1 VLGAGQSAVIADV
14 SEDTAFPID
23 ERMRI
28 LGGRPARLGAS
39 RRRSPAKAQ
48 RPPVGGG
55 TDRQHGWQ
63 TTDPLCWRYA
73 GCEILAILAQFREL
87 RLGSG
92 PRGRRFKSSRP
103 DQFLRKPAESRLP
116 GHSVPRS
123 ASRVGT
129 ECSVLQIGPSS
140 RIVRDFSPPSL
151 ATGLS
156 RPFLQA
162 KCYPPRYPTARSDTA
177 SRTSRLIG

>member
-28 LGGRPARLGAS
+28 LGGRPARFGAS

-73 GCEILAILAQFREL
+73 GCEILAILAHFREL

-103 DQFLRKPAESRLP
+103 DQLYRKTLGNSISHDRRWSVMIGRVRGKKVTLRLP
-116 GHSVPRS
+116 
-123 ASRVGT
+123 
-129 ECSVLQIGPSS
+129 
-140 RIVRDFSPPSL
+140 
-151 ATGLS
+151 
-156 RPFLQA
+156 
-162 KCYPPRYPTARSDTA
+162 
-177 SRTSRLIG
+177 

>member
-92 PRGRRFKSSRP
+92 PRNRVHRTSSRT
-103 DQFLRKPAESRLP
+103 FTTSGSSEAWYRARFGTER
-116 GHSVPRS
+116 
-123 ASRVGT
+123 SRV
-129 ECSVLQIGPSS
+129 
-140 RIVRDFSPPSL
+140 RIPPS
-151 ATGLS
+151 
-156 RPFLQA
+156 RPLTHGFTEPGAVESAAGQPEIRP
-162 KCYPPRYPTARSDTA
+162 K
-177 SRTSRLIG
+177 

>member
-1 VLGAGQSAVIADV
+1 VLGTGQSAVIADL

-48 RPPVGGG
+48 RPPVGGR

-103 DQFLRKPAESRLP
+103 DQIFPKTLSKSF
-116 GHSVPRS
+116 GHGR
-123 ASRVGT
+123 
-129 ECSVLQIGPSS
+129 E
-140 RIVRDFSPPSL
+140 
-151 ATGLS
+151 
-156 RPFLQA
+156 
-162 KCYPPRYPTARSDTA
+162 
-177 SRTSRLIG
+177 